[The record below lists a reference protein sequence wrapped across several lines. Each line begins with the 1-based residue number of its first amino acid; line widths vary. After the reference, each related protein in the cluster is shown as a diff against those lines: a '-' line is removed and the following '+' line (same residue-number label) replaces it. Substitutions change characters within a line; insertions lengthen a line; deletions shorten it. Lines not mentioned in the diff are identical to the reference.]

1 MSIQCLSEL
10 TPLDMMDMSFG
21 IADPTGSCVWLGA
34 WLFMEMFS
42 RDLVTTHAAEMQKY
56 WSRVRRTLFPLNCH
70 ALELGAGTGMA
81 GLSLMV
87 MRRNGQINGII
98 SGPSILVQTDN
109 NDDALALCQIN
120 RNANKIASYGEG
132 CVCVGKLEWGKG
144 NTTEI
149 IGSGEEETGP
159 LQQTIPTSFDV
170 VFATDVLYDLAS
182 LVPLVTTAEEKLKEG
197 GYFILSHTPRA
208 SIDDNDERYN
218 CDTTDY
224 WQQLEAFIIII
235 IITCIIII

>member
-1 MSIQCLSEL
+1 
-10 TPLDMMDMSFG
+10 
-21 IADPTGSCVWLGA
+21 
-34 WLFMEMFS
+34 
-42 RDLVTTHAAEMQKY
+42 
-56 WSRVRRTLFPLNCH
+56 
-70 ALELGAGTGMA
+70 MA

-120 RNANKIASYGEG
+120 RNANKIASDGEG

-224 WQQLEAFIIII
+224 WQQLEASIIII
-235 IITCIIII
+235 IIPCIISI